1 MFANGVHPPIT
12 PESSKVWAFFIICFK
27 GYFAYKYRNISNQMD
42 SKLYAEAG
50 ALAKKWKG
58 QNNRYDPNDPD
69 NKKRLVE
76 GNMKLAIGVAL
87 KYRGMGLSEDE
98 LISAAL
104 LGLVTAVEKYNPQK
118 VVLRDTLLGLV
129 KDDTTPDEFLQILS
143 ENMPYNTESLQNFNG
158 VLPETPSEMRAWI
171 NKNIKPAKFSS
182 VAQFWIRAMILNDLN
197 KYKNPVCVG
206 ENDRGS
212 VFFDNIEED
221 TLYFANKIT
230 HKESDW
236 EDKEVAW
243 NKLMDGVPEECQRV
257 LEMRYGIGCDEPQ
270 TLKEIANVMNR
281 DVRWTKRCLEDV
293 MDAIQYNA
301 IKYKLNI
308 GDFLG

>member
-1 MFANGVHPPIT
+1 
-12 PESSKVWAFFIICFK
+12 
-27 GYFAYKYRNISNQMD
+27 MD

-58 QNNRYDPNDPD
+58 QNNRYDPNDPN

-143 ENMPYNTESLQNFNG
+143 ENMPYNTESLQNFDG
-158 VLPETPSEMRAWI
+158 ILPETPAEMRAWI

-230 HKESDW
+230 YTESNW
-236 EDKEVAW
+236 EDKEAAW

-257 LEMRYGIGCDEPQ
+257 LEMRYGVACDEPM
-270 TLKEIANVMNR
+270 TLREIANEMGR
-281 DVRWTKRCLEDV
+281 DVRWVKRCFVDCEDTLKW
-293 MDAIQYNA
+293 NA
-301 IKYKLNI
+301 VRYKLNI
-308 GDFLG
+308 EDFLG